1 MLRLSLRMSA
11 LIRSIQHQIILIR
24 TLRTP
29 LTTSIPII
37 LCLTV
42 INDAHSLHVNTTT
55 TGNISSG
62 GIVGLGA
69 ICNYFNKARGWTVSD
84 EIIVSVDS
92 LKGSF
97 NNFSK
102 YRYRLGSGSSQNV
115 TLWVNNTNVLSPN
128 IDILISA
135 NKENSFSILSSNTSN
150 DGFETIIVSTALT
163 TRGRIKIVSKNSST
177 AEFYDISNVNF
188 SIVTACPTSNVAF
201 LSNEKGV
208 WSDLTVWNF
217 GSIATNRLPN
227 ITDIVKINTGH
238 IITLDV
244 NAFIKILD
252 LVGRLN
258 VNAGRVLSY

>member
-11 LIRSIQHQIILIR
+11 LIHSIQPQIILLK
-24 TLRTP
+24 TLRMP
-29 LTTSIPII
+29 LTTSILII

-97 NNFSK
+97 NNFTK

-115 TLWVNNTNVLSPN
+115 TLSVNNTNVLSPN
-128 IDILISA
+128 VDILISA
-135 NKENSFSILSSNTSN
+135 NKKNHSVFYHQIPQTMVLRLLLFRQHSRQ
-150 DGFETIIVSTALT
+150 ETEL
-163 TRGRIKIVSKNSST
+163 
-177 AEFYDISNVNF
+177 
-188 SIVTACPTSNVAF
+188 
-201 LSNEKGV
+201 
-208 WSDLTVWNF
+208 
-217 GSIATNRLPN
+217 RL
-227 ITDIVKINTGH
+227 
-238 IITLDV
+238 
-244 NAFIKILD
+244 
-252 LVGRLN
+252 
-258 VNAGRVLSY
+258 

>member
-1 MLRLSLRMSA
+1 M
-11 LIRSIQHQIILIR
+11 
-24 TLRTP
+24 
-29 LTTSIPII
+29 
-37 LCLTV
+37 
-42 INDAHSLHVNTTT
+42 
-55 TGNISSG
+55 
-62 GIVGLGA
+62 
-69 ICNYFNKARGWTVSD
+69 
-84 EIIVSVDS
+84 
-92 LKGSF
+92 
-97 NNFSK
+97 
-102 YRYRLGSGSSQNV
+102 GSGSSQNV
-115 TLWVNNTNVLSPN
+115 TLSVNNTNVLSPN

-150 DGFETIIVSTALT
+150 DGFETVIVSTALT
-163 TRGRIKIVSKNSST
+163 TRGRIKIVSMNSST

-188 SIVTACPTSNVAF
+188 SIVTACPTSNVVF
-201 LSNEKGV
+201 LSKATEV

-227 ITDIVKINTGH
+227 ITDIVKLNTGH